1 MMWAGAGGQCQR
13 RRRGRRPIQQQS
25 GGGPNY
31 SGAVHVHV
39 DDILEYIQGD
49 TMPVP
54 CDPHEILADRVE
66 GLRLVPG

>member
-1 MMWAGAGGQCQR
+1 MGSVNAGVGGVVPFSSR
-13 RRRGRRPIQQQS
+13 VR
-25 GGGPNY
+25 GPNY

-54 CDPHEILADRVE
+54 CDPHEILANRVE